1 MKRLRSKQTAGH
13 AQQNKKS
20 DRFWFSGNRY
30 TCPAGKKEE
39 FIEGLRSLAVK
50 TLGNTECEE
59 WKSGLAELKMSF
71 GIEKGK
77 GRGNNFS
84 GRLCSSAHNHL
95 QSTPKGKTK
104 QVQIGRHDH
113 LLAQDDEK
121 PPLVEA
127 ITAHSKI
134 EGGRKFEVTRRI
146 GKGTYGTVYRG
157 LLYSETVATGTRTVA
172 IKKIPKDFQ
181 DPLMNGIVFRE
192 VAALRQVSTHRN
204 IVELLAFVET
214 EFDYLFFFDIF
225 TCDVSWIIKRKMER
239 FEVKAC
245 CRQLIDAVSYVHS
258 LKLIHRDVKPRNILY
273 RANSD
278 PQFALCD
285 FGLSRHDENNIDESE
300 SEIARRLAPD
310 RAYTSNVV
318 TLYYRA
324 PEILLKK
331 GKYDVHIDDWALGC
345 SFAEMEIS
353 EPLFNVADEAEL
365 RGIFSK
371 MSSLQHTC
379 HQTPCILKAMNG
391 ANTGTM
397 FLKQLGSRFGHAFP
411 SFLAHLLCVNPSG
424 RSKLEAAASDWLQT
438 P

>member
-1 MKRLRSKQTAGH
+1 M
-13 AQQNKKS
+13 
-20 DRFWFSGNRY
+20 
-30 TCPAGKKEE
+30 
-39 FIEGLRSLAVK
+39 
-50 TLGNTECEE
+50 
-59 WKSGLAELKMSF
+59 
-71 GIEKGK
+71 
-77 GRGNNFS
+77 
-84 GRLCSSAHNHL
+84 
-95 QSTPKGKTK
+95 
-104 QVQIGRHDH
+104 QIGRHDH

-157 LLYSETVATGTRTVA
+157 LLYSETVATSTRTVA

-181 DPLMNGIVFRE
+181 DPLNNGIVFRE

-353 EPLFNVADEAEL
+353 EPLFHVADEAEL

-397 FLKQLGSRFGHAFP
+397 FLKQLGSRFGHAFA
-411 SFLAHLLCVNPSG
+411 SFLAHLLCVNPSK
-424 RSKLEAAASDWLQT
+424 RNKLEAAASDWLQT
-438 P
+438 T